1 LAVITTYAA
10 DGLAAAPMAIRG
22 PRGIIAGVTIRRRVW
37 TLVAAFVLGLLGAPL
52 VAAPASA
59 HAELSSTS
67 PARDEIVRNAPS
79 QVVLTFTEGVTPV
92 EGKVRVIAPDGS
104 RADTGEPSVR
114 GNNVIIPLRA
124 DGPRGTY
131 LVTYRVISADSHP
144 VAGAFTYSYFQT
156 SAPPT
161 DTGADTRISPWIIS
175 AFPVVR
181 WVGYVGLL
189 LAVGGILV
197 LTLLWPRRL
206 PQIGPRRVVL
216 AGGVAVA
223 VATIGELLL
232 EVPYVAGG
240 WRASDVQQVISSQF
254 GAAHLVRLG
263 VLVAAGFLLR
273 PALRDEGGGAE
284 RVLLAVLGVIGVVT
298 WSLSGH
304 PGSSPAPVVSVA
316 ADMIH
321 LGAMS
326 VWVGGLVMLV
336 GFLLPRANAAEL
348 GAIVPVWSRWAT
360 YAVAALLVT
369 GVAQALIEVG
379 AFGPLVTTTYGWL
392 LLAKVG
398 LILGVLGVAF
408 FTRRLVG
415 PIAARTDG
423 AVRRLRLLV
432 MAEAIGAALAIG
444 VASVLVQTTP
454 ARTAASVAPV
464 PPGVQTVTLSDPLF
478 VLSVD
483 LQPIVGGDQ
492 YELHMYASTPDA
504 QPADVKE
511 WQVKASLP
519 SQGIEPIQA
528 DVLPYNAWHATGTIG
543 LPAKGTWTFTFT
555 LRLSE
560 FDQSTVSAQFVI
572 S

>member
-1 LAVITTYAA
+1 
-10 DGLAAAPMAIRG
+10 
-22 PRGIIAGVTIRRRVW
+22 VTIRRRVW
-37 TLVAAFVLGLLGAPL
+37 TLLAAFVLGLLGAPI

-59 HAELSSTS
+59 HAELVSTS
-67 PARDEIVRNAPS
+67 PARAEIVQGPPPS
-79 QVVLTFTEGVTPV
+79 QVVLTFSQGVTPV
-92 EGKVRVIAPDGS
+92 AGKVHVVAPDGS
-104 RADTGEPSVR
+104 RADIGEPSVR
-114 GNNVIIPLRA
+114 GNDLIIPLR
-124 DGPRGTY
+124 DEGLRGTY
-131 LVTYRVISADSHP
+131 LVSYRVISADSHP
-144 VAGAFTYSYFQT
+144 VAGAFTYSYLET

-161 DTGADTRISPWIIS
+161 DTGADTKISPWITG

-206 PQIGPRRVVL
+206 PRLGPLRVVL
-216 AGGVAVA
+216 AGGAAIA
-223 VATIGELLL
+223 VATVGELLL

-240 WRASDVQQVISSQF
+240 WRGSDVEQVIGSQF
-254 GAAHLVRLG
+254 GVGHLVRLG
-263 VLVAAGFLLR
+263 VLVAAAFLLR
-273 PALRDEGGGAE
+273 PALRDEGGVAE
-284 RVLLAVLGVIGVVT
+284 RTVLAVLGVIGLAT
-298 WSLSGH
+298 WALSGH
-304 PGSSPAPVVSVA
+304 PSASPAPPVSVA

-348 GAIVPVWSRWAT
+348 SAIIPVWSRWAT
-360 YAVAALLVT
+360 YAVAALLAT

-379 AFGPLVTTTYGWL
+379 ALKPLVTTTYGWL

-398 LILGVLGVAF
+398 LVVGVLGVAF

-415 PIAARTDG
+415 PISARTDG

-432 MAEAIGAALAIG
+432 MAEAVGAALAIG

-454 ARTAASVAPV
+454 ARTAASVASAPE
-464 PPGVQTVTLSDPLF
+464 VQTVTLSDPLF
-478 VLSVD
+478 VLSVEFS
-483 LQPIVGGDQ
+483 QIEGGDQ
-492 YELHMYASTPDA
+492 YDVHMFASTPDG
-504 QPADVKE
+504 QQADVKE

-528 DVLPYNAWHATGTIG
+528 DVLPINQWHATATIG
-543 LPAKGTWTFTFT
+543 LPANGTWTFTFT
-555 LRLSE
+555 LRTSE
-560 FDQSTVSAQFVI
+560 FDQSTVSAQFVV